1 MIKPKNKDIFYNWLA
16 ATNMHDIDKVLCLL
30 DEEIEINSSMF
41 GHWTGKRNSKELLCK
56 IYHAFPNLFLN
67 PITVTTNEDR
77 VAAEIDFE
85 GKHLGKFN
93 GNPALGNKFLM
104 RGAFIFDLN
113 KSDKIIGIRS
123 YYDSR
128 LMNRQLEIM
137 KI

>member
-1 MIKPKNKDIFYNWLA
+1 VSFHSFPFGTK
-16 ATNMHDIDKVLCLL
+16 
-30 DEEIEINSSMF
+30 SS
-41 GHWTGKRNSKELLCK
+41 HS
-56 IYHAFPNLFLN
+56 N
-67 PITVTTNEDR
+67 PAGS